1 MRTPHRMA
9 VTAVAGLAVATAT
22 GLAVTACALPLLGRD
37 RPHAG
42 SMSCP
47 TVDTINQL
55 LGTSVDELQGGA
67 TNDDELSCM
76 YLKSMFPIVTVYVSS
91 DEDPEVFEL
100 GRRVGTFGGVVTD
113 IPDFYDSAFTLT
125 GSMLLAGTELQV
137 LHGTVSVDITASAT
151 LDQEKALARLILDSL
166 S

>member
-1 MRTPHRMA
+1 MA

-22 GLAVTACALPLLGRD
+22 GLAVTACSLPWPGRD

-47 TVDTINQL
+47 TVETVNQL
-55 LGTSVDELQGGA
+55 LGTSVEEVQGGA
-67 TNDDELSCM
+67 TNDDELSCV
-76 YLKSMFPIVTVYVSS
+76 YLKRLFPTVTVYVNS

-100 GRRVGTFGGVVTD
+100 GRKVGTFGAVVTD

-125 GSMLLAGTELQV
+125 GTKLLAGAELQV

-151 LDQEKALARLILDSL
+151 LDQEKALASHILGSF